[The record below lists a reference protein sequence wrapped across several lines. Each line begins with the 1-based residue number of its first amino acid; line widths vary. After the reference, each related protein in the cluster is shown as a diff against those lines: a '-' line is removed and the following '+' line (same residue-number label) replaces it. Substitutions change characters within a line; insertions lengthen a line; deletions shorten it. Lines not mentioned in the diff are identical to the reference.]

1 MAASTMKR
9 YHEVMDG
16 RCMRVV
22 TKVTASFC
30 GPLVL
35 KDRDVGLPR
44 PRQFSNATRACSALH
59 QHHSHVDLWTDV

>member
-9 YHEVMDG
+9 YHEVMDVY
-16 RCMRVV
+16 MRAV

-35 KDRDVGLPR
+35 KDRDGGLPR
-44 PRQFSNATRACSALH
+44 PRQFSNATRACH

>member
-16 RCMRVV
+16 RYMRAV

-35 KDRDVGLPR
+35 KDREVGLPR
-44 PRQFSNATRACSALH
+44 PRQFSNATRACN
-59 QHHSHVDLWTDV
+59 QHDSHP